1 MNKDIG
7 PHQPGPWHINKL
19 RSKGSV
25 SSSLCLSVMTAHYI
39 AMRCQGER
47 QLALMVREN
56 ETHTV
61 YVWACSIWTSHSHI
75 SIWLILIF
83 TYEDKMKKI

>member
-7 PHQPGPWHINKL
+7 PHQPGHWHINKL

-56 ETHTV
+56 G
-61 YVWACSIWTSHSHI
+61 
-75 SIWLILIF
+75 
-83 TYEDKMKKI
+83 

>member
-1 MNKDIG
+1 MNKDIE
-7 PHQPGPWHINKL
+7 PHQPEYWHINKL

-39 AMRCQGER
+39 AMRWQGER

-56 ETHTV
+56 GTHAVYELTVFELHTHTLV
-61 YVWACSIWTSHSHI
+61 FDLFLFLHMRT
-75 SIWLILIF
+75 
-83 TYEDKMKKI
+83 K